1 MRHYRWGHTLGALAL
16 AAVLA
21 GPAAAQR
28 VVVNQREVHFRDQ
41 PPVQR
46 GGRVYIPLR
55 GVLER
60 IGAERIDWRPE
71 RGEVFVASGGRE
83 IELRI
88 DSNRARVDGQP
99 VELDAPAILMGG
111 RTMVPL
117 RFVGENLGATV
128 DWDGASE
135 TVFITAPTER
145 VAGRREVYPPEP
157 REQSQ
162 PARRA
167 EPTAVAPLIRGLRPQ
182 PGAMVSA
189 RRPEITATLRA
200 RGGSIDY
207 DSIHMRV
214 NGVDVTPDL
223 EVGDNT
229 VTYRPREPLDPGRTN
244 IRLVVRDSEG
254 NTTTR
259 DWSFEVR

>member
-1 MRHYRWGHTLGALAL
+1 MRQFRLGHTLGALAL

-55 GVLER
+55 GVLDR
-60 IGAERIDWRPE
+60 IGAETIDWRPE

-83 IELRI
+83 ILLQI
-88 DSNRARVDGQP
+88 DSNQAQVGGRSVA
-99 VELDAPAILMGG
+99 LDAPPILIGG

-117 RFVGENLGATV
+117 RFVSESLGATV
-128 DWDGASE
+128 QWDGASE

-157 REQSQ
+157 REQ
-162 PARRA
+162 ARPPRRV
-167 EPTAVAPLIRGLRPQ
+167 EPTTAAPLIRGLRPV
-182 PGAMVSA
+182 PGAMVSS
-189 RRPEITATLRA
+189 RRPEITATLR
-200 RGGSIDY
+200 GGGVPIDY
-207 DSIHMRV
+207 DSIRMRI
-214 NGVDVTPDL
+214 NGVD
-223 EVGDNT
+223 
-229 VTYRPREPLDPGRTN
+229 
-244 IRLVVRDSEG
+244 
-254 NTTTR
+254 
-259 DWSFEVR
+259 